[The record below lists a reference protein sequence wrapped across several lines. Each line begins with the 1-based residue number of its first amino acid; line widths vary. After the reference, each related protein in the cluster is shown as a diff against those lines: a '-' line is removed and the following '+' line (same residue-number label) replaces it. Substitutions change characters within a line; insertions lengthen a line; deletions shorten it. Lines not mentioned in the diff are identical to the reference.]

1 MTQSNVQKITK
12 LKKTISNHVYPK
24 NGGYNGSLNNA
35 RTTDLVDRYNDLVDL
50 LKEEGTWEEYC
61 TSVDWSTSHDGYDI
75 ISSMA

>member
-24 NGGYNGSLNNA
+24 NGGYNGSMNNA

-50 LKEEGTWEEYC
+50 LKEEGTWKDYC
-61 TSVDWSTSHDGYDI
+61 SNVSSCESHDGYDLL
-75 ISSMA
+75 A